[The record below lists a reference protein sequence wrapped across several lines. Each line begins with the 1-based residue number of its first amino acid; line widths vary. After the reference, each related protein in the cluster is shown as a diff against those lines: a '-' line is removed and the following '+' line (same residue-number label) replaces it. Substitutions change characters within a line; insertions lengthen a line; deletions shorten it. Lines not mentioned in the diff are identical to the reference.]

1 MNERSS
7 KPRVLL
13 VDDEES
19 LRVSVAKG
27 LGRLGFDTVAVAT
40 GKEGVERFGTG
51 GFDAVLTDVRL
62 PDLSGLDV
70 VAVLTQVDAQVP
82 VVVMSGY
89 GTLETALE
97 AMRRGAKDFV
107 TKPLRVEDVG
117 RVLSRA
123 IQERRL
129 ADENRRLRA
138 LVERRFAPGE
148 YTQVEAELASRG
160 GGGNGNG
167 SGSGPGAGV
176 AGAAAVAG
184 SAPAAGPAGSAP
196 AGARGESPLPLR
208 EAQRRFEVGYVGE
221 LLAITGGNVA
231 AASRLAG
238 ISRPNFH
245 KKLRTLGVDPAAYKQ
260 AARRGRQPGA

>member
-27 LGRLGFDTVAVAT
+27 LSRLGFDSVAVGT
-40 GKEGVERFGTG
+40 GKEAVDRFGAG

-82 VVVMSGY
+82 VVVMTGFS
-89 GTLETALE
+89 TLETALE

-107 TKPLRVEDVG
+107 TKPFRVEDVG
-117 RVLSRA
+117 RVLARA

-129 ADENRRLRA
+129 ADENRRLRG

-148 YTQVEAELASRG
+148 YAQVEAELASRG
-160 GGGNGNG
+160 GGGGGGGNG
-167 SGSGPGAGV
+167 KGSQ
-176 AGAAAVAG
+176 G
-184 SAPAAGPAGSAP
+184 SAPALGSPPAAGAGAGGSPAA
-196 AGARGESPLPLR
+196 ARGEAPLPLR
-208 EAQRRFEVGYVGE
+208 EAQRRFEVAYVGE

-245 KKLRTLGVDPAAYKQ
+245 KKLRTLGVDPAGYKQ
-260 AARRGRQPGA
+260 AARRGRQPSA